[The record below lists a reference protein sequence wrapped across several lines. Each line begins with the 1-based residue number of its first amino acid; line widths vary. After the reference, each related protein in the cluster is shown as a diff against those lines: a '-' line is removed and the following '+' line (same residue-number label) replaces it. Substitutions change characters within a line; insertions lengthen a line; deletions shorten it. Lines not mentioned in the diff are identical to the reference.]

1 MIIVSVSETF
11 LCSLSPRE
19 SFYTGSYTSTER
31 KRCTYKY
38 RDINIEMDSK
48 EINKQPKEEYDD
60 NIIIIIYITKKV
72 DVIIKTS
79 TLYPPL

>member
-1 MIIVSVSETF
+1 
-11 LCSLSPRE
+11 
-19 SFYTGSYTSTER
+19 
-31 KRCTYKY
+31 
-38 RDINIEMDSK
+38 MDSK